1 MMVLFQYLAFLHIE
15 DLDLHNLAVKKASSL
30 LLMPLDYFYQ
40 ITCKYIP
47 VVLLMHL
54 KAKGS
59 LFIINMT
66 SWLSTRVVVTYDGWQ
81 MEPWYDCCGGDSIC
95 MGK

>member
-1 MMVLFQYLAFLHIE
+1 MLQIFLHHLYEMMVLFQNLDFFRIE
-15 DLDLHNLAVKKASSL
+15 DLDLHNLAVKKESSL

-40 ITCKYIP
+40 ITCRYIP
-47 VVLLMHL
+47 VVLLLHL

-66 SWLSTRVVVTYDGWQ
+66 ILLSTRVVVT
-81 MEPWYDCCGGDSIC
+81 
-95 MGK
+95 

>member
-1 MMVLFQYLAFLHIE
+1 MMVLFQYLDFLRIE

-40 ITCKYIP
+40 ITCKYIL
-47 VVLLMHL
+47 VVLLLHL

-66 SWLSTRVVVTYDGWQ
+66 SWLSTRVVVT
-81 MEPWYDCCGGDSIC
+81 
-95 MGK
+95 